1 MIIYYE
7 RHAEIEPMY
16 KLGLSRIEAA
26 AYVGVSPSLFDTMV
40 DDGRMPRPVRIN
52 ARAVYD
58 RRAVE
63 DAWSRLAGRGEGVI
77 VQAASDENPLDA
89 LLLPAAMRRVS

>member
-52 ARAVYD
+52 ARTVYD
-58 RRAVE
+58 RIAVE
-63 DAWSRLAGRGEGVI
+63 DAWARLAGRGEGV
-77 VQAASDENPLDA
+77 VQAANDENPLDA
-89 LLLPAAMRRVS
+89 LLLPAVMRRAS